1 MNEKLQRIR
10 MPRGRSTFTKRQKEH
25 TRQQRQLD
33 KAERRN
39 QRKQEKAVAGG
50 VDEMDELRAHAA
62 AQAALFNL
70 GAEDAVTAEE
80 STRDDRIGE

>member
-1 MNEKLQRIR
+1 
-10 MPRGRSTFTKRQKEH
+10 
-25 TRQQRQLD
+25 
-33 KAERRN
+33 
-39 QRKQEKAVAGG
+39 
-50 VDEMDELRAHAA
+50 MDELRAHAA